1 MKKHVAF
8 TALLVILLL
17 PSLTLAQ
24 GLGTI
29 VGTVTDPTGAVVI
42 SAQVRVTE
50 RGTGLSRSATT
61 NSEGYYVISSL
72 RPATYALTI
81 TASGFR
87 ILSESEVT
95 LLADQTLTLN
105 TRLALGGTSEVV
117 EVTGNPLQVDTSTAA
132 MKQVIEQ
139 ERIEELPLNG
149 RNAATLTLLVPGT
162 VSSPSGG
169 ADQGSTK
176 TFPGAVTISANG
188 TRQNQISY
196 QLDGGN
202 NVDEYTNVN
211 QPFPMPDA
219 LQEFSVQTSNYSA
232 EYGQNAGGVVNIVTK
247 SGGNRFHGDAFEFL
261 RNSVF
266 NAKSW
271 ASPGPKDAL
280 HRNQFGGTFGGP
292 VIHDRTFFFA
302 GYQGTILR
310 NVAGASRATVP
321 GTSGPTDRTKATDPA
336 VINVLQGIPLPNNG
350 PTSAIFA
357 GRPDYQDFHEGTGKL
372 DHSLRENDRVTLR
385 YFLDR
390 FTRNAVFDPT
400 NLLRYSDGSTI
411 TSQNAL
417 IHETHIF
424 SSTLLNDF
432 RFSYSRDLASRGPA
446 ANAASVQDFGVKIPF
461 QPQTKAIQAVRI
473 NNGFTFGD
481 NPPATFARNNFTWS
495 DDVSWVRGKHELRF
509 GGVIERSR
517 VDLNNLFFQPAEFT
531 FKNMTDFLAGKL
543 GDANSTTPGFR
554 QGFGEFKNNRGVFTG
569 VYIQDS
575 FKILRRL
582 TLNMG
587 VRYEPGL
594 PWDEIKGRQEQFR
607 LSGLLAGLKSTQF
620 PNAPAGLYFPGDQGV
635 PNNGVAASLNNFAPR
650 VGFAWDVFGDS
661 KTSLRGGFGM
671 FYDTRIPGIINNRF
685 ADITPFSP
693 QFILSTATG
702 AVKPGTFS
710 DPLCT
715 QASTQAALGC
725 TAQTSPFPGVF
736 PPPANS
742 AFGSNLLV
750 VSWDPNNKYQVPT
763 LYNWNLA
770 VEHEFPFNILT
781 RAAYVGSHGSH
792 LKETLNLNP
801 SPVGGGPLRLNSAL
815 APGNP
820 NPPPVYGS
828 VSQDAQDINSSY
840 HSLQLTAER
849 RVSRKLTIMGSYTWS
864 KSIDDL
870 PPGGGVADI
879 GADTSSARPWDDPLR
894 HAFDRGPSEFDHTH
908 RFTGS
913 YVWAL
918 PLLKGENALLR
929 NVFGNWQ
936 FSGLVSAQTGR
947 PFVVLSGAS
956 GASSSGTGIGQDRA
970 NLIGDPY
977 GAGACAKAG
986 ITGPCRD
993 WLNPAS
999 FAPNAAGT
1007 FGNIGKGS
1015 IRFPGFYSWD
1025 MGLSKSFQFTERTAL
1040 LFRAEF
1046 FNIFNRVNFDESAAT
1061 GNFARLSSAGNFGA
1075 LQSVNDP
1082 RIGQLALK
1090 LTF

>member
-1 MKKHVAF
+1 MKKNVAF
-8 TALLVILLL
+8 TVLFGILLL
-17 PSLTLAQ
+17 PSLALAQ
-24 GLGTI
+24 GLGSI
-29 VGTVTDPTGAVVI
+29 VGIVTDPSGAVVV
-42 SAQVRVTE
+42 SAQVKATE
-50 RGTGLSRSATT
+50 QGTGLSRSATT

-72 RPATYALTI
+72 RPAEYTLTI
-81 TASGFR
+81 SATGFR
-87 ILSESEVT
+87 TLTESKVT
-95 LLADQTLTLN
+95 LQADQTLTLN
-105 TRLALGGTSEVV
+105 ATLALGGTTEVV
-117 EVTGNPLQVDTSTAA
+117 EVAGNPLQVDTSTAA

-149 RNAATLTLLVPGT
+149 RNAATLTLLVAGT
-162 VSSPSGG
+162 VNSPNGG

-188 TRQNQISY
+188 ARQNQISY

-232 EYGQNAGGVVNIVTK
+232 EYGQNAGGVVNIVTR
-247 SGGNRFHGDAFEFL
+247 SGGNGFHGDAFEFV

-266 NAKSW
+266 NAKPWS
-271 ASPGPKDAL
+271 SLGPKDAL

-302 GYQGTILR
+302 GYQGTIFR
-310 NVAGASRATVP
+310 NVGAASKATVP
-321 GTSGPTDRTKATDPA
+321 TVAQRSAATDPA
-336 VINVLQGIPLPNNG
+336 VINLLQGIPSPNTG
-350 PTSAIFA
+350 TSSATFS
-357 GRPDYQDFHEGTGKL
+357 GRPDHQDFNEVTGKL
-372 DHSLRENDRVTLR
+372 DHSLRQNDRLTLR

-390 FTRNAVFDPT
+390 FKRNAVFDPT

-432 RFSYSRDLASRGPA
+432 RFSYSRDMASRGPA

-461 QPQTKAIQAVRI
+461 QPPTKAIQAVRV
-473 NNGFTFGD
+473 NNGFSFGD

-495 DDVSWVRGKHELRF
+495 DDVSWVRGKHEIRF

-554 QGFGEFKNNRGVFTG
+554 QGFGEFKNNRGLFTG

-575 FKILRRL
+575 YKITRRL
-582 TLNMG
+582 TLNVG

-635 PNNGVAASLNNFAPR
+635 PSNGVAASLNNFAPR
-650 VGFAWDVFGDS
+650 LGFAWDVFGNN

-725 TAQTSPFPGVF
+725 TVQTSPFPGVF

-742 AFGSNLLV
+742 AFGPNLLV

-770 VEHEFPFNILT
+770 VEHELPLHILA

-815 APGNP
+815 APLNP
-820 NPPPVYGS
+820 NPPAVYGS

-840 HSLQLTAER
+840 HSLQLTAEKR
-849 RVSRKLTIMGSYTWS
+849 MSHKLTIMGSYTWS

-894 HAFDRGPSEFDHTH
+894 HAFDYGPSEFDHTH
-908 RFTGS
+908 RLTVS
-913 YVWAL
+913 YIWAL
-918 PLLKGENALLR
+918 PLLKGENALVR

-936 FSGLVSAQTGR
+936 LSGLVSAQTGR
-947 PFVVLSGAS
+947 PFIVLSGAS

-970 NLIGDPY
+970 NLIGAPY
-977 GAGACAKAG
+977 GSGACAKAG

-999 FAPNAAGT
+999 FTPNAAGT

-1015 IRFPGFYSWD
+1015 FRFPGSNSWD
-1025 MGLSKSFQFTERTAL
+1025 MGLSKTFQFTERTAL

-1046 FNIFNRVNFDESAAT
+1046 FNVFNRVNFDENAAT

-1075 LQSVNDP
+1075 LQSVGEP